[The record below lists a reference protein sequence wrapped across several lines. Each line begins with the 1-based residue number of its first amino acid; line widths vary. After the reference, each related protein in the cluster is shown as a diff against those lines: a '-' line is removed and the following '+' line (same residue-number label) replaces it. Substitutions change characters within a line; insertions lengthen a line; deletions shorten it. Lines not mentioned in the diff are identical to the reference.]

1 MTLQPAMLHAEPV
14 VSRDGEFVM
23 ERITQA
29 WIDTSPLHVPMLP
42 LGELATRARRHGEAI
57 GASGLSLEQLE
68 QLEQLEHDYLHAAM
82 LASPVM
88 PNARLRASWTER
100 LRAHWEARMEHAI
113 TGCYPH
119 LLRPTMPSRRQRQP
133 ASHHRARPMTH
144 ANA

>member
-1 MTLQPAMLHAEPV
+1 
-14 VSRDGEFVM
+14 M

-29 WIDTSPLHVPMLP
+29 WIDTIPLHVPMLP

-68 QLEQLEHDYLHAAM
+68 HDYLHATM

-119 LLRPTMPSRRQRQP
+119 LLRSTMPSQQQRLP
-133 ASHHRARPMTH
+133 ESHHRARPMTH
-144 ANA
+144 AHA